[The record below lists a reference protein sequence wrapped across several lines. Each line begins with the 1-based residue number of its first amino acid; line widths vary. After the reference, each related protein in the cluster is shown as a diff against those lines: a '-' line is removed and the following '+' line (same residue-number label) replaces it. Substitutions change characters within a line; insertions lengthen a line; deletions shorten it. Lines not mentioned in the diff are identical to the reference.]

1 MHLSSDLRALI
12 LSNTEKGTD
21 SRNNAV
27 LFKAALGFWMG
38 GRVHT
43 CFGGVCWWSL
53 MRKLQTLERCNL
65 SSSLH
70 VIQPHLSK
78 KTKQEQS
85 GQHRDQC
92 DVTFTVYLQSDCEET
107 GLAW

>member
-1 MHLSSDLRALI
+1 M
-12 LSNTEKGTD
+12 
-21 SRNNAV
+21 
-27 LFKAALGFWMG
+27 FWGCML
-38 GRVHT
+38 VVPDEET
-43 CFGGVCWWSL
+43 A
-53 MRKLQTLERCNL
+53 E
-65 SSSLH
+65 
-70 VIQPHLSK
+70 